1 MPRSMDSAVFAGLVP
16 EPRQV
21 AAAREALLRLPQP
34 TYLMSAQFDG
44 KRAGLF
50 VRSLQVV
57 ADEPLLLAVAVR
69 KGHPIDP
76 IIRDAHAFGVGVVD
90 PGDRLLACKF
100 GAQAPVPALEESP
113 ETAVHPDPFDC
124 LPVESLV
131 TGAPIVR
138 RCPVAFDCIVVRH
151 LDLEADHEIF
161 VGQVYA
167 GRIFS
172 EPKASLFLPE
182 ALRRAASPDA
192 GARAASISRLS

>member
-1 MPRSMDSAVFAGLVP
+1 MPRSIDSAVFSGLVP

-57 ADEPLLLAVAVR
+57 ADEPLLLGVAVR

-76 IIRDAHAFGVGVVD
+76 IIRDAHAFAVGVVD
-90 PGDRLLACKF
+90 PADRLLSRKF
-100 GAQAPVPALEESP
+100 GADAVVPALEESP
-113 ETAVHPDPFDC
+113 DTTVFPDPFDC
-124 LPVESLV
+124 LPLETLV
-131 TGAPIVR
+131 TGAPVVR
-138 RCPVAFDCIVVRH
+138 RCPVVFDCVVVRH

-167 GRIFS
+167 GRIYS

-182 ALRRAASPDA
+182 ALRHAADSA
-192 GARAASISRLS
+192 GRGAPVTRLT